1 MTGLQDK
8 TILIISPQSWGKM
21 FVSKHHYAIELARQ
35 GNSVYFLNPP
45 LGKEAPRSKRISI
58 EPSGIQ
64 AGLFLINH
72 RLNFAYKI
80 KFHFIGLF
88 HALMRPHIRKILRA
102 IGKPIDLVWSFDLGD
117 LYPFRL
123 FPAEAIK
130 VFHPVDEPLNQTAIN
145 SARGAGII
153 FSVTREIL
161 DKYRQ
166 LPVERHFINHGLAES
181 FLQPVDIH
189 KSAGIPIRVGI
200 SGNFLRTDID
210 RVILMQIITGNPDI
224 LFECWG
230 AFAIDQ
236 SNIGGSMDKPTEE
249 FIKLLKTQPNAVLNG
264 AIPAN
269 ELARAMQQVDAFLIC
284 YDVNKDQ
291 SKGTNYHKIMEY
303 LSTGKV
309 IISNNV
315 TTYRDQPELIQM
327 VAERDH
333 NEKLPELFRKVIRDL
348 AHYNAPFLQQQ
359 RIDFSRNNSYLK
371 QVQRIE
377 SIIISR

>member
-1 MTGLQDK
+1 MTGLQNK

-72 RLNFAYKI
+72 RLNFAYNI

-145 SARGAGII
+145 AARGAGII

-166 LPVERHFINHGLAES
+166 LPVERHFINHGLAET
-181 FLQPVDIH
+181 FLQPVDIN
-189 KSAGIPIRVGI
+189 KSAGVPIRVGI

-210 RVILMQIITGNPDI
+210 RVILMQIVTGNPDI
-224 LFECWG
+224 LFDCWG
-230 AFAIDQ
+230 AYAIDQ
-236 SNIGGSMDKPTEE
+236 SNIGGSMDKPTEA
-249 FIKLLKTQPNAVLNG
+249 FINLLRSQPNAVLHG

-269 ELARAMQQVDAFLIC
+269 ELALAIRHVDAFLIC

-315 TTYRDQPELIQM
+315 TTYRDQPELMQM
-327 VAERDH
+327 VKERD
-333 NEKLPELFRKVIRDL
+333 NNKKLPELFGKVIGDL
-348 AHYNAPFLQQQ
+348 AHYNAPSLQQQ